1 LWAQVQTNM
10 RTWVL
15 KHRESIAWGLLVL
28 VFAVLAFDWFFG
40 TTLTTGRY
48 LVTRLVYTPI
58 SFLVIAYVYL
68 LATSRQQE
76 VNV

>member
-1 LWAQVQTNM
+1 MVRSLRA
-10 RTWVL
+10 WVL
-15 KHRESIAWGLLVL
+15 KRREVLAWVLLAL

-48 LVTRLVYTPI
+48 LVTRLVYTPV
-58 SFLVIAYVYL
+58 SFLVIAYVYI

-76 VNV
+76 VKV

>member
-1 LWAQVQTNM
+1 MRAQVQTNM
-10 RTWVL
+10 RAWVL
-15 KHRESIAWGLLVL
+15 RNRERLGWTLLAL

-48 LVTRLVYTPI
+48 LITRLVYTPV
-58 SFLVIAYVYL
+58 SFLVIAYVYI

-76 VNV
+76 AKI